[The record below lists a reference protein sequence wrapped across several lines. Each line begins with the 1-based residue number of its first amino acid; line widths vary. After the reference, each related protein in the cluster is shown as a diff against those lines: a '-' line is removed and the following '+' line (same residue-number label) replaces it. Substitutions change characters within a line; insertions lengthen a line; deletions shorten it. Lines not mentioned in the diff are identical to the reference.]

1 MTRRQRFSGFAVG
14 EVTIGCATVF
24 RRRGAIFAFG
34 IPSGGRNLLVADTV
48 MTLQSDSAFL
58 YGCEFRNDKK
68 KVEIFIYVFIFNKLR
83 RSVLGIRTPQRFT
96 IAR

>member
-1 MTRRQRFSGFAVG
+1 VG

-24 RRRGAIFAFG
+24 RRRGGAIFAFV
-34 IPSGGRNLLVADTV
+34 IPSGGRNLLVTDTV
-48 MTLQSDSAFL
+48 KLQSDSAFL

-68 KVEIFIYVFIFNKLR
+68 VFFIYVFIFNKLR
-83 RSVLGIRTPQRFT
+83 RSVLGIRTQQRFT

>member
-24 RRRGAIFAFG
+24 RRRGGAVFAFV
-34 IPSGGRNLLVADTV
+34 ISTGGRNLLVADTV
-48 MTLQSDSAFL
+48 TLQSDSPFL
-58 YGCEFRNDKK
+58 SGCEFRNDK

-83 RSVLGIRTPQRFT
+83 RSVLGIRTQQRFT